1 VKPTYRVVLADDHP
15 LLRSGLKR
23 ILAERKDIEVVGEAR
38 DGIELLDLLKQ
49 VTPHLVILDI
59 SMPRLRGLEAISEIK
74 SLRPTQDIL
83 ILTMHREFLHQAMRE
98 GANGYLMK
106 DNALEELFAAIDTIR
121 DGRTYIS
128 PLFSAQLESDWVQT
142 CRGKP
147 EILPEEPLTTRER
160 EVLKLTCEGKSS
172 REIAEL
178 LFISPRTVEHHRTNM
193 MEKLKLKKA
202 IDLIKY
208 GVSKGYTD

>member
-1 VKPTYRVVLADDHP
+1 MKTTYRVVLADDHP
-15 LLRSGLKR
+15 LLRKGLKR
-23 ILAERKDIEVVGEAR
+23 ILAERKDIEVEGEAN
-38 DGIELLDLLKQ
+38 DGIELLHLLKEL
-49 VTPHLVILDI
+49 TPHLVILDI
-59 SMPRLRGLEAISEIK
+59 SMPKLRGLEAIREIRA
-74 SLRPTQDIL
+74 LRPDLNIL
-83 ILTMHREFLHQAMRE
+83 ILTMHREFLHQAMAE

-106 DNALEELFAAIDTIR
+106 DNALEELFAAIDAIR
-121 DGRTYIS
+121 SGRTYIS
-128 PLFSAQLESDWVQT
+128 PLFSAQLESDWVQA

-193 MEKLKLKKA
+193 MEKLKLKKT

-208 GVSKGYTD
+208 GVSKRFAE

>member
-1 VKPTYRVVLADDHP
+1 MKPTYRVVLADDHP

>member
-1 VKPTYRVVLADDHP
+1 VVLADDHP

-160 EVLKLTCEGKSS
+160 EVLKLTCDGKSS